1 MTDTE
6 ECYYEKRI
14 LQHRKWFFCYVVL
27 AILVPI
33 VVLGVVWGF
42 DKPSSWISRAGA
54 VMAAI
59 AFLAHLKSDAM
70 LGVLK
75 PGGMVGMSFSGT
87 KKKYLPRLTW
97 YGRVAVTIVLVG
109 TVVWGFGDLLP
120 VGISPP

>member
-6 ECYYEKRI
+6 ECYCEKRI

-87 KKKYLPRLTW
+87 KKKYLPCLTW